1 MEDPAQQTIKKHKR
15 SAKRAKTKHPVLQNP
30 TQNTIEQDES
40 SANRASLPPELWD
53 MIIQH
58 LRESIIHPF
67 LYETPRLSW
76 LIHGPRLAETIKKR
90 PDLAPLI
97 REIRHEYDTGFEDLI
112 EFSVPFY
119 EMIAKLPS
127 LETLVFRKRL
137 GVPWRRDIKWTEEED
152 KVRRLSERCYLDEE
166 FVREEVETHETVDGY
181 ISQAAQAFFE
191 HEQKGTLG
199 PANDPFGCGENP
211 WEVMLNFEEYQEDL
225 IDKRLE
231 YSAALTKKTLFCGGI
246 LGDHKNARLP
256 PKLRVCHIGTDST
269 LDRRNQKEHDIPT
282 FNETLFLLKQR
293 PEKICITGARFQW
306 LSKEDSTNF
315 YDDMLPSEHSTV
327 KELVI
332 LNCEIS
338 MEDLRTILS
347 FTEGLKSFTFRGPLP
362 QGFAEEGGF
371 PDLFM
376 DHHDSI
382 ETLDLDVYWGTAL
395 ASGLHNF
402 SFLEKLTITPYSLVG
417 TGTRPIMPLPNSLKS
432 LTFRYEPGKPIPL
445 AVIYKS
451 LTHEGQRTRLPLL
464 REITCE
470 IPDNLSNPSIDEV
483 CFQIEDWVDIFRH
496 QNISLLIK
504 LVPYPDKMPEYD
516 SCSCE
521 NLHFYHRF
529 SCHKELNRRNA
540 EVFWPGSVDFSVS
553 QYVMA
558 LIDGEF
564 DEMPGFSDSEDDW

>member
-58 LRESIIHPF
+58 LRESVRKESKHLSRLAQTCRSLYQIIHPF

-256 PKLRVCHIGTDST
+256 PKLRVC
-269 LDRRNQKEHDIPT
+269 K
-282 FNETLFLLKQR
+282 
-293 PEKICITGARFQW
+293 
-306 LSKEDSTNF
+306 
-315 YDDMLPSEHSTV
+315 Y
-327 KELVI
+327 
-332 LNCEIS
+332 
-338 MEDLRTILS
+338 
-347 FTEGLKSFTFRGPLP
+347 
-362 QGFAEEGGF
+362 
-371 PDLFM
+371 
-376 DHHDSI
+376 
-382 ETLDLDVYWGTAL
+382 
-395 ASGLHNF
+395 
-402 SFLEKLTITPYSLVG
+402 
-417 TGTRPIMPLPNSLKS
+417 
-432 LTFRYEPGKPIPL
+432 
-445 AVIYKS
+445 
-451 LTHEGQRTRLPLL
+451 
-464 REITCE
+464 
-470 IPDNLSNPSIDEV
+470 
-483 CFQIEDWVDIFRH
+483 
-496 QNISLLIK
+496 
-504 LVPYPDKMPEYD
+504 
-516 SCSCE
+516 
-521 NLHFYHRF
+521 
-529 SCHKELNRRNA
+529 
-540 EVFWPGSVDFSVS
+540 
-553 QYVMA
+553 
-558 LIDGEF
+558 
-564 DEMPGFSDSEDDW
+564 